1 MQIENNRNLMLK
13 AMHLKDHDDM
23 LNIHR
28 RSSQVQ
34 DKTAQ
39 INQHSKPVP
48 SSQSHFKTLT
58 SSWFWM
64 TSFGA
69 TVFHC

>member
-1 MQIENNRNLMLK
+1 MQIENSRNLMLK
-13 AMHLKDHDDM
+13 AMHLKDHDEM

-34 DKTAQ
+34 GKTAQ

-48 SSQSHFKTLT
+48 SSQSHFK
-58 SSWFWM
+58 
-64 TSFGA
+64 
-69 TVFHC
+69 H